1 MFLKSTKSDSALL
14 ALCRDHKDADAFD
27 VLFRRHKDAFYRFLL
42 TLAGDAAIAEDVS
55 QQCWLRLLEA
65 LTDEATDRAVAPRS
79 FKSYLFSMGR
89 NLYID
94 HYVRRHEH
102 ACRSD
107 EDVYE
112 LIGADTSGPEHQ
124 AQQIERTDDT
134 LRALATLPEAQRE
147 VIALWAGGMDI
158 DSIARLTDAPRNTV
172 LSRKRYAVAKLRDEM
187 APHAPQPAAVL
198 SIETP

>member
-1 MFLKSTKSDSALL
+1 MFLTTTKSDAALL
-14 ALCRDHKDADAFD
+14 ARCRDHRDANAFD
-27 VLFRRHKDAFYRFLL
+27 ALFRRHKDAFYRFLVA
-42 TLAGDAAIAEDVS
+42 LAGDPAVAEDVS

-65 LTDEATDRAVAPRS
+65 LTTQDGRAVAPRS
-79 FKSYLFSMGR
+79 FKTYLFTMGR

-107 EDVYE
+107 QDVYE
-112 LIGADTSGPEHQ
+112 LLGAETDTPEIR
-124 AQQIERTDDT
+124 AQQLQRADDT

-147 VIALWAGGMDI
+147 VIALWAGGLDI

-172 LSRKRYAVAKLRDEM
+172 LSRKRYAVAKLRSIM
-187 APHAPQPAAVL
+187 APHAPQRAPVL
-198 SIETP
+198 SVETS

>member
-14 ALCRDHKDADAFD
+14 ARCRDHKDADAFD
-27 VLFRRHKDAFYRFLL
+27 LLFRRHKDAFYRFLV

-65 LTDEATDRAVAPRS
+65 LTDPAAQRTVAPRS

-107 EDVYE
+107 QDVYE
-112 LIGADTSGPEHQ
+112 LIGAEANTPEQQ
-124 AQQIERTDDT
+124 AAQLERADDT
-134 LRALATLPEAQRE
+134 LRALATLPSAQRE
-147 VIALWAGGMDI
+147 VMALWAGGLDI
-158 DSIARLTDAPRNTV
+158 DSIARVTEAPRNTV
-172 LSRKRYAVAKLRDEM
+172 LSRKRYAVAKLRSVM
-187 APHAPQPAAVL
+187 AQHAPQPATVL
-198 SIETP
+198 SPEAT